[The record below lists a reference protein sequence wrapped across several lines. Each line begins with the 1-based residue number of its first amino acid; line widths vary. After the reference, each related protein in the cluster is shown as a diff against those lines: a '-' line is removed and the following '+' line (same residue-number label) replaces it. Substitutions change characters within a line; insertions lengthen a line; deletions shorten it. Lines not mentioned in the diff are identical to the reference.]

1 MIMVIVII
9 IQRYNLLMVCNEF
22 IVFNV
27 LIDEKLVRKRIY
39 GTKTQIAQSRTTK
52 YVLINIRSV

>member
-1 MIMVIVII
+1 
-9 IQRYNLLMVCNEF
+9 MVCNEF